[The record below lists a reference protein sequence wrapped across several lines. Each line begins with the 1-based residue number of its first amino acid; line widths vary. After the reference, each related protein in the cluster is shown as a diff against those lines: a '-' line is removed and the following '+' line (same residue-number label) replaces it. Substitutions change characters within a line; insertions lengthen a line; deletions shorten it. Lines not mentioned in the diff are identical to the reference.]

1 MIKNQSMDN
10 YDKSDKRPLS
20 QNCILVYTFNWRTE
34 KWTLPK
40 QQQELKIMDNISCS
54 RNDWILWEGNH
65 HYPMRCSANSNTRLQ
80 SFRLLLIKKITFIAI
95 KLTIIKKINHSMD
108 SYDRS
113 GKRDFWVIEK
123 NCIQLLES

>member
-65 HYPMRCSANSNTRLQ
+65 HVLFFEYIFS
-80 SFRLLLIKKITFIAI
+80 LISKWT
-95 KLTIIKKINHSMD
+95 
-108 SYDRS
+108 S
-113 GKRDFWVIEK
+113 GCRAKSCFDGTP
-123 NCIQLLES
+123 